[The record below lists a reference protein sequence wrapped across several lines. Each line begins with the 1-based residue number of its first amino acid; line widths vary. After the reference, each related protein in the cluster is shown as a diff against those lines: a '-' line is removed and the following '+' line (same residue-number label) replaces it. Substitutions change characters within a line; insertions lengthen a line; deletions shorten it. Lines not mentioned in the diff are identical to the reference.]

1 MATYKLNNELKG
13 IEIYF
18 TEKPE
23 VGILQNLKK
32 NGFRWNR
39 KKLCWY
45 AKQSEKTLK
54 IAESLSNGGK
64 MEISEAPEQP
74 TKAQKNKII
83 PLYDRLKFTEGTTG
97 PNDFSYKSV
106 GSNYK
111 PGISTKETAKEIR
124 QHLKKRFKEVK
135 FSVTSDY
142 NHIRVE
148 IKESPYNYKK
158 LEYRPELKAS
168 DYRRYEAEHNKELN
182 AILEYVKKLAKSY
195 NYDDSDA
202 MTDYFNTNF
211 YQSIS
216 IDYEYKQTEQTE
228 EIKQAIKDFRNQLA
242 ADHEAEELRKKEE
255 FKKYQEQEE
264 KDQIEYKK
272 RAAETEKQKDY
283 IYQNIKIKELE
294 EKDQYIIINSK
305 WANLNK
311 NNTLKEYKE
320 EVKKG
325 EYSTQA
331 AKIQKEIHFKDIK
344 ALEHFSS
351 LLLHDFDF
359 ISGTGGNYT
368 NDKRFNTIEEY
379 FKMDREEQ
387 KTVKWNRQ
395 AVAVFYNNDIQFI
408 IDAQGHNYSRYVGLV
423 EQVQQEAI

>member
-1 MATYKLNNELKG
+1 MTTYKLNNELKG

-23 VGILQNLKK
+23 TEILQNLKK
-32 NGFRWNR
+32 NGFRWNG

-45 AKQSEKTLK
+45 AKQSDKNIK
-54 IAESLSNGGK
+54 IAESLSNGEK
-64 MEISEAPEQP
+64 KEVSEAPEQP

-83 PLYDRLKFTEGTTG
+83 PLYDRLKFTEGATD

-111 PGISTKETAKEIR
+111 QGISTKETAKEIR

-158 LEYRPELKAS
+158 LEYRPELEAS
-168 DYRRYEAEHNKELN
+168 DYRRYETEHNKELN
-182 AILEYVKKLAKSY
+182 AILEYVKKLVKSY
-195 NYDDSDA
+195 NYDDSDI
-202 MTDYFNTNF
+202 MTDYFNVGF
-211 YQSIS
+211 YSSIS
-216 IDYEYKQTEQTE
+216 IDYEYKQVEASE
-228 EIKQAIKDFRNQLA
+228 EVKRDIKDFRNQLE
-242 ADHEAEELRKKEE
+242 ADAKAEELRKKEE

-272 RAAETEKQKDY
+272 RAAETEKQKEY
-283 IYQNIKIKELE
+283 IYKNIEIKELKN
-294 EKDQYIIINSK
+294 KDQYTIINSK

-311 NNTLKEYKE
+311 NNTLDEYKE

-344 ALEHFSS
+344 ALEYFSS

-368 NDKRFNTIEEY
+368 NDKRITEIDDY
-379 FKMDREEQ
+379 YKMEREEQ

-408 IDAQGHNYSRYVGLV
+408 IDAQGHNYSRYVGLI